1 MAVIDRV
8 TATPASALPP
18 AVADIAE
25 RGERRGQGEACAG
38 RAGDDGVIVQR
49 LSRRYGDRLILEGV
63 DLHIAPGQFLALLGR
78 SGSGK
83 STLLRALAHLDQ
95 DTAGAGRITVPAR
108 RAVLFQDS
116 RLLPWLRV
124 LDNVKLGAL
133 GPDAEARARAA
144 LAEVGLAGR
153 ERAWPRML
161 SGGEQQRVALAR
173 GLVRDPRF
181 ILADEPFSALD
192 ALTRLRM
199 QQLLLQ
205 VCERHAPAV
214 LFVTHDVDEALLL
227 ADRVIVLESGRL
239 SLDRLVPTDDADAGE
254 REALRIRILN
264 QLGVAP
270 DAKHRAA
277 GRQGKPSLQPTTFS

>member
-1 MAVIDRV
+1 VSVHQV
-8 TATPASALPP
+8 T
-18 AVADIAE
+18 
-25 RGERRGQGEACAG
+25 RRF
-38 RAGDDGVIVQR
+38 
-49 LSRRYGDRLILEGV
+49 GDRLILDNV
-63 DLHIAPGQFLALLGR
+63 DLHIAPGEVLALLGR

-83 STLLRALAHLDQ
+83 STLLRALAQLDQ
-95 DTAGAGRITVPAR
+95 GTAGTGRITVPAR

-133 GPDAEARARAA
+133 GANAEIRARSA
-144 LAEVGLAGR
+144 LAEVGLGGR

-192 ALTRLRM
+192 ALTRLQM

-205 VCERHAPAV
+205 LCERHAPTV

-227 ADRVIVLESGRL
+227 ARRIVVLESGRL
-239 SLDRLVPTDDADAGE
+239 SLDSPVPTGDGADDARA
-254 REALRIRILN
+254 ALRHRILA
-264 QLGVAP
+264 QLGVVSGA
-270 DAKHRAA
+270 
-277 GRQGKPSLQPTTFS
+277 